1 MTDKEPTDARQD
13 LDAAAYNI
21 YKECPSATFGE
32 WCDELLLQYPLEV
45 VDALGVDEEK
55 VEAELKR
62 VYDRLNHEHKPH
74 INNSKTRNG
83 D

>member
-1 MTDKEPTDARQD
+1 MNNNEPTDARRD

-21 YKECPSATFGE
+21 YKECPSATFDE
-32 WCDELLLQYPLEV
+32 WCDELMLQYPLEV
-45 VDALGVDEEK
+45 VDALGVNEEK

-62 VYDRLNHEHKPH
+62 VYDRLKREHKPH

>member
-1 MTDKEPTDARQD
+1 MIDKEQTDARVE
-13 LDAAAYNI
+13 LDAATYNI

-32 WCDELLLQYPLEV
+32 WCDELMLQYPLEV
-45 VDALGVDEEK
+45 VDALGVDEGK

-62 VYDRLNHEHKPH
+62 VYDRLKRVHKPH